1 MSSSLPLLPLPLAL
15 NDPEPAPFPFPFPLV
30 LLVVERKDAWLRW
43 ACFEKWVG
51 RSADLPPASFVV
63 AAARRF
69 FCCVPARVRDLRGLA
84 LGLRVVVVVAAVER
98 GGFAAA
104 AVVRV
109 VRLRRGLGEAMAG
122 GLLVLLLFVGLS
134 GDLVLSGDEKRKR
147 FRVFLFSCS
156 SSSES
161 SSMMARLRRF
171 AGGGI
176 ADGFGLG

>member
-1 MSSSLPLLPLPLAL
+1 
-15 NDPEPAPFPFPFPLV
+15 
-30 LLVVERKDAWLRW
+30 
-43 ACFEKWVG
+43 
-51 RSADLPPASFVV
+51 
-63 AAARRF
+63 
-69 FCCVPARVRDLRGLA
+69 LRGLA
-84 LGLRVVVVVAAVER
+84 LGLRVVV
-98 GGFAAA
+98 AAA

-109 VRLRRGLGEAMAG
+109 VRLPSGLGEAMAG
-122 GLLVLLLFVGLS
+122 GLLVLLFVDLS

-147 FRVFLFSCS
+147 FRVFLFSWS